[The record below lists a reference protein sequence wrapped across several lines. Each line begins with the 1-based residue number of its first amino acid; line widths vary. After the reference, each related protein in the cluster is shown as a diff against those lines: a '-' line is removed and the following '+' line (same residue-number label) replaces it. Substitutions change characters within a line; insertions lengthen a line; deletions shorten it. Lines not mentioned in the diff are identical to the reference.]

1 MGEQDDQLATIV
13 RHETIKM
20 SWRGVKKELENK
32 STVLKSMQFILD
44 MAEKVAAIPAKT
56 RSMAQIVPLCGI
68 AIHGIHPVFLG
79 VIEIEKFS
87 RSASASILPAAPLL
101 FSDRFFVT
109 QS

>member
-44 MAEKVAAIPAKT
+44 MAEKAAAIPTK
-56 RSMAQIVPLCGI
+56 SG
-68 AIHGIHPVFLG
+68 
-79 VIEIEKFS
+79 
-87 RSASASILPAAPLL
+87 
-101 FSDRFFVT
+101 
-109 QS
+109 